1 MGKAIEPLQQIRQR
15 SIGFKMRQHLFFN
28 KYPDFKPDEFCRNA
42 IDNQIEQI
50 DKNYLNLTMDDIEIK

>member
-1 MGKAIEPLQQIRQR
+1 
-15 SIGFKMRQHLFFN
+15 MRQHLFFN